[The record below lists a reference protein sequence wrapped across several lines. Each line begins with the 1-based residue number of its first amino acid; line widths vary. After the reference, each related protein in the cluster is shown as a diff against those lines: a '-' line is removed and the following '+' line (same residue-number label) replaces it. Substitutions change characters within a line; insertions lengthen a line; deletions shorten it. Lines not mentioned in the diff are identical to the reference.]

1 MISVVIC
8 SKNDSFLTQVK
19 MSIQQTI
26 GTEYELLVWDNKKEN
41 RGICHVYND
50 LASKAKF
57 PIICFLH
64 EDIMFRT
71 SEWGSLLVSIF
82 ESDRN
87 IGLVGVAGGKYKS
100 RLFSG
105 WYAGAEGLDYFNI
118 WHEAD
123 GRAEPLSNKSVW
135 KSREENVATIDGV
148 FMACTKEVWQEV
160 QFDDTFL
167 PGFHF
172 YDIDFSLRV
181 AQAKTVVV
189 TSGIDMVHCTKGG
202 DYGNA
207 WVVTAIDYHERM
219 RHLLPYSVTPA
230 DTSNVD
236 FYVARYWLD
245 WLKNYEISWS
255 NKLLWI
261 HKQKLRD
268 DKRLWY
274 SIAKFL
280 FYKPMSLKTIHGL
293 LKKFKIKFRKQKS
306 TNK

>member
-8 SKNDSFLTQVK
+8 SKNDSFLAQVK

-26 GTEYELLVWDNKKEN
+26 GSEYELLVWDNKKVN
-41 RGICHVYND
+41 RGICHVYNE
-50 LASKAKF
+50 LASRAIF

-64 EDIMFRT
+64 EDIIFRT
-71 SEWGSLLVSIF
+71 SEWGSLLVNIF
-82 ESDRN
+82 ESDSN

-100 RLFSG
+100 SLCSG
-105 WYAGAEGLDYFNI
+105 WYAGAEGLDFYNI

-123 GRAEPLSNKSVW
+123 GKVVSLSNKTVW

-148 FMACTKEVWQEV
+148 FMACTKKVWQEIT
-160 QFDDTFL
+160 FDDTFL
-167 PGFHF
+167 RGFHF

-202 DYGNA
+202 DYGNV
-207 WVVTAIDYHERM
+207 WVVTAIEFHGRM
-219 RHLLPYSVTPA
+219 KHLLPYSVISA
-230 DTSNVD
+230 DSSSFD
-236 FYVARYWLD
+236 YYVARYWLD

-261 HKQKLRD
+261 NKQKLKG
-268 DKRLWY
+268 DKGLWY

-280 FYKPMSLKTIHGL
+280 FYKPLRLQHIHGFF
-293 LKKFKIKFRKQKS
+293 KKFL
-306 TNK
+306 